1 MAAAGVIDEPVYLQA
16 APSSAGGSLMS
27 NRSMVI
33 GIFVLA
39 LAILVY
45 SSVFTVDEAQ
55 IAIRTRF
62 GEIVANNY
70 VPGLHLKSPIDKIAR
85 FERRIVTQN
94 YTGETFLTSE
104 NKGLIVDFYVKWKI
118 ADVGEYYKTTQG
130 DEDIAGSRLGEIVKD
145 GIKGVVAQRTL
156 QEIVIA
162 ERAAFKGE
170 MFERASKSA
179 EQFGIDLVDVRVQR
193 IDLPDEV
200 SGSVYQR
207 MQESF
212 RALANRL
219 RAEGSAEAERIR
231 AEADRKRT
239 EVLAT
244 AGRDAQTISGEGEA
258 TAAAIHSRAYMKAPE
273 FYGFYRSLQAYR
285 NSLGKD
291 GDVMVVSPDGEF
303 FKYLN
308 SSGKR

>member
-1 MAAAGVIDEPVYLQA
+1 MSSRGFSILVGV
-16 APSSAGGSLMS
+16 
-27 NRSMVI
+27 
-33 GIFVLA
+33 GIVTVLA
-39 LAILVY
+39 FMCT
-45 SSVFTVDEAQ
+45 FTVDEAQ
-55 IAIRTRF
+55 VAIRTQF
-62 GEIVANNY
+62 GEIVGNNY
-70 VPGLHLKSPIDKIAR
+70 GPGLHFKTPIDVIHR
-85 FERRIVTQN
+85 FERRIVTQP

-104 NKGLIVDFYVKWKI
+104 NKGLIVDFYVKWKV

-130 DEDIAGSRLGEIVKD
+130 DEEIAGSRLGEIVKD

-179 EQFGIDLVDVRVQR
+179 QQLGINLIDVRVQR

-239 EVLAT
+239 ETLAT
-244 AGRDAQTISGEGEA
+244 AGQQAQTISGEGEA
-258 TAAAIHSRAYMKAPE
+258 TAAAIHARAYNKAPE

-285 NSLGKD
+285 NSLGKE
-291 GDVMVVSPDGEF
+291 GDVMVVAPDGEF